1 MGEGTHVSGSD
12 IEIRALDPDR
22 DATDV
27 VELIHEVFPATTTTV
42 ESWRQQL
49 TSIPERARHAS
60 WAAVV
65 GGTVVGRAEAT
76 LGWFSGS
83 GTAWAGVSVRK
94 SFRRRGIGGRLWDLA
109 AAHLDELAPSRVLTM
124 FTEDPAAVRFARAR
138 GFEEA
143 RAESLS
149 CVDPRTIDLSP
160 LASAEVEL
168 VPLGDLDPREVYEVD
183 VATTSDVPTTD
194 ELTDIRYEEWLD
206 TIWRRPTITL
216 EGSFAALDD
225 GRVVCITMLA
235 ANLEIGRAFNEYTGT
250 LRSHRGRGFAL
261 LVKLASLRWAS
272 ANGITAVW
280 TTNDE
285 TNAPM
290 LAVNRRLGYEPRL
303 RRVEYI
309 RE

>member
-1 MGEGTHVSGSD
+1 MGEGRRVSEV
-12 IEIRALDPDR
+12 EIRALDPNR
-22 DATDV
+22 DAPDV
-27 VELIHEVFPATTTTV
+27 VELVHEVFPATTTTV
-42 ESWRQQL
+42 ESWRQQF
-49 TSIPERARHAS
+49 TSVPERACRAG

-65 GGTVVGRAEAT
+65 DGKLVGRAEAS
-76 LGWFSGS
+76 LNWFSES
-83 GTAWAGVSVRK
+83 RTAFTGVSVRGA
-94 SFRRRGIGGRLWDLA
+94 FRRRGIGGRLWDLA
-109 AAHLDELAPSRVLTM
+109 AAHLDGLAPSRVLTM

-149 CVDPRTIDLSP
+149 SVDPRTIDLSP
-160 LASAEVEL
+160 LASAELEL
-168 VPLGDLDPREVYEVD
+168 MPLGDLDPHDVYDVD
-183 VATTSDVPTTD
+183 VATTSDVPMTD

-250 LRSHRGRGFAL
+250 LRSHRGRGLAL
-261 LVKLASLRWAS
+261 LVKLASLRWAV

-285 TNAPM
+285 RNAPM

-303 RRVEYI
+303 RRVEYL
-309 RE
+309 RK

>member
-1 MGEGTHVSGSD
+1 VTEV
-12 IEIRALDPDR
+12 EIRALDPDR
-22 DATDV
+22 DAQDV

-42 ESWRQQL
+42 ESWRQQF
-49 TSIPERARHAS
+49 TSVPERARHAA

-65 GGTVVGRAEAT
+65 GGTVVGRAEAS
-76 LGWFSGS
+76 LGWFSGTR
-83 GTAWAGVSVRK
+83 TAWTGVSVREA
-94 SFRRRGIGGRLWDLA
+94 FRRRGIGGRLWDLA
-109 AAHLDELAPSRVLTM
+109 AAHLDELAPNRVLTM

-143 RAESLS
+143 RAESLA

-160 LASAEVEL
+160 LASSEVEL
-168 VPLGDLDPREVYEVD
+168 VPLGEVDPHEVYEVD
-183 VATTSDVPTTD
+183 VATTSDVPMTD

-216 EGSFAALDD
+216 DGSFAALDE
-225 GRVVCITMLA
+225 GRRVVCITMLA
-235 ANLEIGRAFNEYTGT
+235 ANLEVGRAFNEYTGT
-250 LRSHRGRGFAL
+250 LQSHRGRGLAL

-272 ANGITAVW
+272 ASGITAVW

-303 RRVEYI
+303 RRVEYL
-309 RE
+309 RQ